1 MDCLTAQVLE
11 EEGRVGPQGKRSSFV
26 SVRHYVGRLAHHIR
40 APRELVK
47 DARHLGQLLETYNVC
62 AIEPISCVPPPTPDS
77 HTTLPGI
84 LNRMLKKND
93 PERPE
98 IERILLNMNSQSG
111 IFERFMTQYQ
121 RCKPMVHVEVQV
133 LEHFYKMELSFV
145 GNDRYIACS
154 KPACLCCEMYFRY
167 HPARMVVPES
177 HRKVWIKWG
186 PPLVEKS
193 TDDND
198 TESKRQLRILNKIT
212 EEVRN
217 IAISQILGQ
226 SSTVP
231 WHPDSRTG
239 ITENWLPSS
248 SSSEFSDT
256 DTELSDIRDGSSSSR
271 RQATTT
277 DGQIFAAEIQN
288 QPESPEY
295 PDEDSGLDGGGGV
308 PIDV

>member
-1 MDCLTAQVLE
+1 MAQALE
-11 EEGRVGPQGKRSSFV
+11 EEGRVGPQSKLSSFV
-26 SVRHYVGRLAHHIR
+26 LVRHYLGRLAHHIR
-40 APRELVK
+40 APRELVE
-47 DARHLGQLLETYNVC
+47 DAEHLSQLLETYNVC
-62 AIEPISCVPPPTPDS
+62 AIEPIPCVPQPTPDS
-77 HTTLPGI
+77 HTTLSGI

-98 IERILLNMNSQSG
+98 IERTLLYMNSQSG

-121 RCKPMVHVEVQV
+121 RCKPLVHAEVQV

-154 KPACLCCEMYFRY
+154 KPACLCCEMYFKY

-177 HRKVWIKWG
+177 HRKVWTKWG

-193 TDDND
+193 TGGDD
-198 TESKRQLRILNKIT
+198 TESKRQLYILNKMI
-212 EEVRN
+212 EEVRD

-226 SSTVP
+226 SSTFP

-239 ITENWLPSS
+239 ITENWPPSS
-248 SSSEFSDT
+248 SSSEFSDA
-256 DTELSDIRDGSSSSR
+256 DSELSDIRDGPSSSR

-277 DGQIFAAEIQN
+277 DSQIYAVEIPN
-288 QPESPEY
+288 QPESPED
-295 PDEDSGLDGGGGV
+295 PDGNSDLDGGGGV
-308 PIDV
+308 SIYV